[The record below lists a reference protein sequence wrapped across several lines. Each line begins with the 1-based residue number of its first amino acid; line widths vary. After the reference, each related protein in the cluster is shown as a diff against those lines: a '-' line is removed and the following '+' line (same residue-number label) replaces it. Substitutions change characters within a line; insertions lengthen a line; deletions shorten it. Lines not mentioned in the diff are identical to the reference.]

1 MTSNFYNIKSDNDE
15 NFQIDPEAKITID
28 LIRHLDSDKQPFYT
42 GKLQFP
48 GTLNFSEGVSF
59 MVFISESGVEQLQIG
74 PSPIRTKMR
83 RRNISLSNGRF
94 NINLHSMK
102 DRDLKTYYIG
112 EVLGPGELQIRNGL
126 FFTIFLSKSGYEE
139 IQISCLQ
146 HHKRDKVENY
156 D

>member
-1 MTSNFYNIKSDNDE
+1 
-15 NFQIDPEAKITID
+15 
-28 LIRHLDSDKQPFYT
+28 
-42 GKLQFP
+42 
-48 GTLNFSEGVSF
+48 